1 MQNEIPLRLRW
12 TCANSGNTTSSRSFD
27 RLQQG
32 SLRSKNIIYIRSDNP
47 KELSGKKS
55 ELYHKVRLLSLSIC
69 QPELPLQVNKFVQIL
84 NTSCKFHHKSFILHQ
99 HPYSHNLNIIIFY
112 SLLFAQP
119 PAEICGWSGTWKD
132 WQPNDRQLKKK
143 FSVFDDRDSEFL
155 L

>member
-1 MQNEIPLRLRW
+1 MLNEIPLRLRW

-84 NTSCKFHHKSFILHQ
+84 NTSCKFHHKSFNLHQ
-99 HPYSHNLNIIIFY
+99 HPYSHNLNIVIHTWQY
-112 SLLFAQP
+112 SCHCCICCLLSLRRKYVVDP
-119 PAEICGWSGTWKD
+119 ELGRIDNPTTGS
-132 WQPNDRQLKKK
+132 
-143 FSVFDDRDSEFL
+143 
-155 L
+155 